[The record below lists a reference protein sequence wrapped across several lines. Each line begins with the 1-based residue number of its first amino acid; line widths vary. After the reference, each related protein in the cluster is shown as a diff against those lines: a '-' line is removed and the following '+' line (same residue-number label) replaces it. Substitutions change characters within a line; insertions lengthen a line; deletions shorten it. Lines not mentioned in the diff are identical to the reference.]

1 MPKSAS
7 VRARA
12 SAGRRPALRAIPRPS
27 APAIDVDRVNVNP
40 VNVEPVNDCSEP
52 VNDFYEDWQRYFD
65 LYNFAPVTY
74 IRLDQHGVVE
84 EINQAGCQM
93 LTAMHSA
100 VVHRPMIVYVAPE
113 SRTDFL
119 EHMRKCRARDT
130 TVETELSLLTR
141 DGRVVPVRAVSKRSN
156 AMFKPAYWTV
166 LIDLAEHHRLDD
178 AREIAERERA
188 RAEDERRLGRIA
200 NEATHRFLNMLSHE
214 LRTPLTPALFAAS
227 RLIEPD
233 MPERARRLGALIV
246 RNIQSEARLIDDLL
260 DVSRIERGC
269 LDLSLGPV
277 DVHATIREAI
287 ETCQPLVGR
296 KAVVLGSRLDA
307 ARHHVHGDA
316 GRLRQVVSNLLT
328 NAIKFTDG
336 GSIDVDTANDEAGS
350 IRISVRD
357 TGIGL
362 NSSMLGGLFQSFER
376 QRGES
381 SRGGLGL
388 GLAICRG
395 VVDAHRGRIWAS
407 SEGAGRGSTFEV
419 ELPTILQPSRSNGQ
433 PDTHLQSVPEAAAR
447 MRILIVEDD
456 DDTAAILHDL
466 LDQDGHSLRVVHS
479 VRDTRR
485 QVSEPWDVVIS
496 DLGLPDGSGF
506 DVARYFGSIKPR
518 PRLIALSGY
527 GGEAD
532 VTATA
537 AAGFERHLV
546 KPIDLSQLRQALRG

>member
-1 MPKSAS
+1 VLAGDAIAS
-7 VRARA
+7 Q
-12 SAGRRPALRAIPRPS
+12 PAH
-27 APAIDVDRVNVNP
+27 VD
-40 VNVEPVNDCSEP
+40 
-52 VNDFYEDWQRYFD
+52 DFYEDWQRYFD
-65 LYNFAPVTY
+65 LYNFAPVAY
-74 IRLDQHGVVE
+74 IRLDQNGVVE

-93 LTAMHSA
+93 LSSMHSTILR
-100 VVHRPMIVYVAPE
+100 RPLIVFMTSA

-119 EHMRKCRARDT
+119 EHMRRCRT
-130 TVETELSLLTR
+130 TDALVETELALQTR
-141 DGRVVPVRAVSKRSN
+141 DGRVVPVRAFSKRSN
-156 AMFKPAYWTV
+156 GMVKTAYWTV
-166 LIDLAEHHRLDD
+166 LIDLTEHHRLD
-178 AREIAERERA
+178 AAWETAVQERA
-188 RAEDERRLGRIA
+188 RAEGERRLGRAA

-227 RLIEPD
+227 RLLEQD
-233 MPERARRLGALIV
+233 MPEPARRLGELIK

-277 DVHATIREAI
+277 DMHATVREAL
-287 ETCQPLVGR
+287 EMSRPLVGKKEIGLR
-296 KAVVLGSRLDA
+296 SSLNAVRY
-307 ARHHVHGDA
+307 HVNGDA

-336 GSIDVDTANDEAGS
+336 GSIEVDTRNDESGNVL
-350 IRISVRD
+350 ISVRD

-362 NSSMLGGLFQSFER
+362 DAASLDGLFKSFER

-395 VVDAHRGRIWAS
+395 VIDAHLGRIWAS
-407 SEGAGRGSTFEV
+407 SEGIGRGSTFDV
-419 ELPTILQPSRSNGQ
+419 ELRTVDPPSAGTDPQDKIRRGS
-433 PDTHLQSVPEAAAR
+433 EAVEVTPR

-456 DDTAAILHDL
+456 DDTAAILQEL
-466 LDQDGHSLRVVHS
+466 LGQDGHFMDVVHTLRDAQRF
-479 VRDTRR
+479 VR
-485 QVSEPWDVVIS
+485 EPWDVVIS

-506 DVARYFGSIKPR
+506 DVARHFERVNPR

-527 GGEAD
+527 GSDAD
-532 VTATA
+532 VNATT

-546 KPIDLSQLRQALRG
+546 KPIDLNGLRQALRA